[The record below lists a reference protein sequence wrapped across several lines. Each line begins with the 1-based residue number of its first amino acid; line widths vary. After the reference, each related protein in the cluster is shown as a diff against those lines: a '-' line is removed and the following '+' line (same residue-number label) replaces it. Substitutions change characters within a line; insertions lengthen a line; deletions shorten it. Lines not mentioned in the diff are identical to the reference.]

1 MFLKIKMKAHFPENV
16 LFSLRELRLIAP
28 LQQQS
33 ASNFCEAK
41 RVLWPQKY
49 NLLGK
54 SCTLHVEIKGEVT
67 DALASPDVRNS
78 WLENNT
84 VVMFEILWISGLL

>member
-41 RVLWPQKY
+41 RVFVHKDTTKKW
-49 NLLGK
+49 
-54 SCTLHVEIKGEVT
+54 
-67 DALASPDVRNS
+67 
-78 WLENNT
+78 NT
-84 VVMFEILWISGLL
+84 EE

>member
-1 MFLKIKMKAHFPENV
+1 MLLKTKMKAHFPENV

-41 RVLWPQKY
+41 RVL
-49 NLLGK
+49 
-54 SCTLHVEIKGEVT
+54 
-67 DALASPDVRNS
+67 
-78 WLENNT
+78 
-84 VVMFEILWISGLL
+84 

>member
-28 LQQQS
+28 LQQLS

-54 SCTLHVEIKGEVT
+54 SCILKTY
-67 DALASPDVRNS
+67 PDRSV
-78 WLENNT
+78 
-84 VVMFEILWISGLL
+84 

>member
-54 SCTLHVEIKGEVT
+54 SCTLKT
-67 DALASPDVRNS
+67 YPDRSV
-78 WLENNT
+78 
-84 VVMFEILWISGLL
+84 

>member
-1 MFLKIKMKAHFPENV
+1 MFLKIKMKAHFTENV

-54 SCTLHVEIKGEVT
+54 SCTLKT
-67 DALASPDVRNS
+67 YPDRSV
-78 WLENNT
+78 
-84 VVMFEILWISGLL
+84 